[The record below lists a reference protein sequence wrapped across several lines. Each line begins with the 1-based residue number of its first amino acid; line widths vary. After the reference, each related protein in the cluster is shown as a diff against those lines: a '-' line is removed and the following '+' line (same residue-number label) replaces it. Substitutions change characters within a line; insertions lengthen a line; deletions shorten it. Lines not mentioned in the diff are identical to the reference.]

1 MAVHKRKTSKRKVSK
16 RKYQNA
22 AGSTSTGGTAT
33 GGSATGGSVS
43 GIAVG
48 GDKSE
53 QNIATGGSTIKKG
66 NKKSSRGGGSSRGRG
81 SSSSPSLMDRIKKKG
96 NEFLDFIGFEDG
108 GTSAFSNPMD
118 QHGHGVQR
126 GGKKS
131 KR

>member
-1 MAVHKRKTSKRKVSK
+1 MATRKRKVSK

-22 AGSTSTGGTAT
+22 AGAAGGSGTGGKAK

-66 NKKSSRGGGSSRGRG
+66 NKKSSTGRGSSSSRGRG
-81 SSSSPSLMDRIKKKG
+81 SSSSPSLIDRIKKKG

-108 GTSAFSNPMD
+108 GTSSFSNPMD

-126 GGKKS
+126 SGR
-131 KR
+131 KRKR